1 MTHEYVHFVQGDERG
16 MQSGKR
22 VRPLHIIAASALRA
36 GQMPPIRG
44 ILTMQYG
51 QDPGWS
57 NPLAEELP
65 QARIAR
71 MAEWADELES
81 STYEP

>member
-1 MTHEYVHFVQGDERG
+1 
-16 MQSGKR
+16 
-22 VRPLHIIAASALRA
+22 
-36 GQMPPIRG
+36 
-44 ILTMQYG
+44 MQYG